1 MTASE
6 LKAEIGGLYDAWF
19 AAALSRDAAFF
30 REVLADDWYYVDI
43 AGTVR
48 DREQYV
54 DMLDLVPTDATMRMV
69 GFTVRER
76 GSTAS
81 RAGGQAVTSWPASRI
96 LPAVRYWN
104 PVRAFTSVVLP
115 APFGPIRPRISP
127 RRSSRSTPSIARTP
141 SKCTC
146 TPRASSTSVVPP
158 TD

>member
-6 LKAEIGGLYDAWF
+6 LEAEIGGLYDAWF

-69 GFTVRER
+69 EFTVRER
-76 GSTAS
+76 GSAALVRGTYVVEAVLLDGRDVSSETQFTAAWE
-81 RAGGQAVTSWPASRI
+81 RRPDGWRCLLHHATRTAPAE
-96 LPAVRYWN
+96 AVR
-104 PVRAFTSVVLP
+104 
-115 APFGPIRPRISP
+115 
-127 RRSSRSTPSIARTP
+127 
-141 SKCTC
+141 
-146 TPRASSTSVVPP
+146 
-158 TD
+158 